1 MFRLLP
7 PRTWFVLGLIGFLV
21 GVSAACT
28 VASPTSPSSMSGVG
42 SALNP
47 SSSQRSVGLASF
59 GLNAADILSAAVER
73 GSQNG
78 KGRNGARRAKRRQ
91 FCEALPPGHEKY
103 EPCQK
108 WLIKS
113 GRGDG
118 SQGRAKRAER
128 RQFCEALPAGHE
140 KYEPCQKWLERRNK
154 RKG

>member
-1 MFRLLP
+1 MFQLLP

-28 VASPTSPSSMSGVG
+28 VVSPTSPSSMSGVG
-42 SALNP
+42 PALSP

-59 GLNAADILSAAVER
+59 RLNAADTVSAAGAR

-108 WLIKS
+108 WLKS

-118 SQGRAKRAER
+118 SQRRAKRAKG
-128 RQFCEALPAGHE
+128 RQFCEALSPGHE
-140 KYEPCQKWLERRNK
+140 KYGPCQKWLERRNT